1 MRVRFV
7 CLWLAALAWN
17 AAGQEFE
24 VVSVKPN
31 KSESGSSS
39 SNSNLGRLTATNNSL
54 KTLILMA
61 YGVPEYRVE
70 GPAWLTS
77 EHFDVAAKFPEALPK
92 DPEKYRVGFQAM
104 MQKMLADRFKL
115 QVHREQKTFTVYALV
130 VGKNGI
136 KFKEAADTASGSQS
150 NSNNTHYTGKNV
162 SMSRFAEFLAR
173 RVDMPVVDM
182 TDLKATYDLKL
193 DWVPE
198 SKEKKDDTVSFAD
211 AGPAL
216 PQALQEQLG
225 LKLEIRK
232 APIEVVVVDHAERVP
247 TEN

>member
-1 MRVRFV
+1 M
-7 CLWLAALAWN
+7 AWT
-17 AAGQEFE
+17 APGQEFE

-31 KSESGSSS
+31 KSMSGSSS
-39 SNSNLGRLTATNNSL
+39 SHSDQGRLTATNNSL
-54 KTLILMA
+54 KTLIEMA

-70 GPAWLTS
+70 GPGWLES

-92 DPEKYRVGFQAM
+92 DPEKYNAEFQAM

-115 QVHREQKTFTVYALV
+115 QMHRENKTFTVYGLV

-136 KFKEAADTASGSQS
+136 KFKEAADTRSGSKS
-150 NSNNTHYTGKNV
+150 NSHNTHYTGQNV
-162 SMSRFAEFLAR
+162 SMVRFAEFLAH

-198 SKEKKDDTVSFAD
+198 SKEKGDAVSFAD
-211 AGPAL
+211 AGPPL

-232 APIEVVVVDHAERVP
+232 APIEVVVVDHVERVP